1 MTAVGKIKE
10 IDGARVVVSVNREGA
25 CGGNCASCGGCT
37 GKAADVSASCNIDV
51 SVGAVVEISSP
62 SKYILLGLIAVFLL
76 PVILPVAGYVI
87 FAGFG
92 ITAAWVAAVILFVVS
107 VALIIYMSRSESYL
121 KRTTPTVIRVL
132 NKK

>member
-76 PVILPVAGYVI
+76 PVILPVAGIRNICRFRYNSRLGCGCYTFCCFRRFDNIYV
-87 FAGFG
+87 
-92 ITAAWVAAVILFVVS
+92 TLRKLFEKDNTHCYKG
-107 VALIIYMSRSESYL
+107 AE
-121 KRTTPTVIRVL
+121 
-132 NKK
+132 